1 MSYTKLADGS
11 RMYFIEKGDGPV
23 IVFQH
28 GFLGSSWLF
37 EAQVEYFAG
46 RGYHTIAFD
55 LKGHGRS
62 DKSKTAN
69 YLLPEF
75 AQELN
80 YALNQIIGK
89 KKITLLGHSMGGMI
103 ALCYATDPKL
113 SPRLEGLIL
122 QATAPKLE
130 NPVLDQ
136 YIEGLRSGTLK
147 VTDRSTIESIM
158 VMLCF
163 NKAYQ
168 DSHPDVVKE
177 FVNRTLTNEN
187 YVALAT
193 MEAIVRKYDVTDRLS
208 RITVPTLVLHGENDI
223 FIPPA
228 SSKVLAKAIPHAE
241 LVVCKGPIGHMLQY
255 ECTKTYHAAIEKY
268 LRRIIGKTG

>member
-1 MSYTKLADGS
+1 
-11 RMYFIEKGDGPV
+11 
-23 IVFQH
+23 
-28 GFLGSSWLF
+28 
-37 EAQVEYFAG
+37 
-46 RGYHTIAFD
+46 
-55 LKGHGRS
+55 
-62 DKSKTAN
+62 
-69 YLLPEF
+69 
-75 AQELN
+75 
-80 YALNQIIGK
+80 
-89 KKITLLGHSMGGMI
+89 
-103 ALCYATDPKL
+103 
-113 SPRLEGLIL
+113 
-122 QATAPKLE
+122 LE